1 MLATAMLQGAS
12 ALCGP
17 ARLSARSSEA
27 ASLSGSSACS
37 ANSTARSARK
47 QQQQRSTRAS
57 AAVEEAAAPSRP
69 SPALAGQH
77 DPNYAARIGSF
88 EAPLVEAQA
97 SKDDPEQPSL
107 AGALPA
113 FDLSATADVAVVG
126 AGPAGLALAAELAQ
140 QGLSVALVSPEAKFV
155 NNYGVW
161 LDEFRE
167 IGLEHTL
174 DAGGSCPRLDA
185 RHAGCCCVGS
195 AFGSACGLLWFV
207 FQCTGS
213 SCGSV
218 CRPSKLRSLPCCG
231 RR

>member
-1 MLATAMLQGAS
+1 MLQGAS
-12 ALCGP
+12 AQCGT

-27 ASLSGSSACS
+27 ASLSVSAASSPS
-37 ANSTARSARK
+37 STSRPVRK
-47 QQQQRSTRAS
+47 QQQRSTRAS

-69 SPALAGQH
+69 SPALAAQH

-113 FDLSATADVAVVG
+113 FDLSTTADVAVVG

-140 QGLSVALVSPEAKFV
+140 QGLSVALVSPESKFV

-167 IGLEHTL
+167 LGLEHTL
-174 DAGGSCPRLDA
+174 DAGG
-185 RHAGCCCVGS
+185 CCLGWGGQAGS
-195 AFGSACGLLWFV
+195 AALLCCSAGNRSWRPLLLCGI
-207 FQCTGS
+207 
-213 SCGSV
+213 
-218 CRPSKLRSLPCCG
+218 PA
-231 RR
+231 